1 MLEMPLDQNQW
12 GTLQELVCDRLV
24 VGGVVTLLF
33 AGLARGIR
41 GVNLSGALVGFVISL
56 ILYVSAGPGAFA
68 LLVCVFVLTSF
79 ATRLGYRKKQKLG
92 TAEKREGRTGSQVVA
107 NLGVATVLALLF
119 AIQKNSI
126 YMLAAVAALAEV
138 AADTVSSEYGQT
150 RSHNPRLI
158 TTWKT
163 VPPGTDG
170 AISASGTVAGLV
182 AALIVSLV
190 AVGVKVL
197 PVKWII
203 ITSSAAVSGMFCDS
217 WLGASLERR
226 RVLNNNAVNF
236 VSTLIAAMV
245 AILMASVYG

>member
-1 MLEMPLDQNQW
+1 
-12 GTLQELVCDRLV
+12 
-24 VGGVVTLLF
+24 
-33 AGLARGIR
+33 
-41 GVNLSGALVGFVISL
+41 
-56 ILYVSAGPGAFA
+56 
-68 LLVCVFVLTSF
+68 
-79 ATRLGYRKKQKLG
+79 
-92 TAEKREGRTGSQVVA
+92 VA
-107 NLGVATVLALLF
+107 NLGVATVLALIF
-119 AIQKNSI
+119 AIQKDSI

-150 RSHNPRLI
+150 SSHNPLLI

-190 AVGVKVL
+190 AIAVKVL
-197 PVKWII
+197 PVRWII

-217 WLGASLERR
+217 LLGASLERR
-226 RVLNNNAVNF
+226 RVLNNDAVNF

-245 AILMASVYG
+245 AILVASVYG